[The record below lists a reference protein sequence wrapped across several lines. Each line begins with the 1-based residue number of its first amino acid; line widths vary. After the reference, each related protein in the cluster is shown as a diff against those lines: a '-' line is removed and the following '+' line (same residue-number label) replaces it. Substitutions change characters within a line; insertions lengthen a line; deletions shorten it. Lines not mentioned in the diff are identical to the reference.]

1 MQSLKTLSWRF
12 IERFMHAGTTEQ
24 TDIETVRRISVL
36 NLFAL
41 VGFSIS
47 FLLGVQAILSQ
58 DIWLAL
64 ALFTAFALFLFAH
77 IQLRIKRNQSAF
89 LFAARLV
96 QLVLFVLCLYLV
108 YAGGANQ
115 TGPLWVYLLPPV
127 VMFLSGLKRG
137 MMITALFVLG
147 YLIIVFFPG
156 NALGAVDYSYEF
168 KTRLLYSFLTLTFL
182 AAVYEQSRQS
192 SYQKLN
198 ELKQDFERQAS
209 QDTLTHL
216 LNRRGMRERIRY
228 EVRRS
233 QRNNQP
239 ITFILADLDH
249 FKEINDHYGHD
260 TGDTVLIQVSQLL
273 QDSVRQQDSIA
284 RWGGEEFLFLLPE
297 TNARQA
303 MQLAEKIRSIIES
316 HPLNSDQPPLTTTMS
331 FGIAEMLD
339 LENHQSTI
347 AEADNRL
354 YQAKSQG
361 RNCVVGPEAENSVQS
376 PV

>member
-1 MQSLKTLSWRF
+1 MQSFKSILWRI

-47 FLLGVQAILSQ
+47 FLLGIQAILSKNA
-58 DIWLAL
+58 WLAV
-64 ALFTAFALFLFAH
+64 ALFSAFSLFLFAH
-77 IQLRIKRNQSAF
+77 VQLRIKRTHTAF
-89 LFAARLV
+89 LFAAFLV

-108 YAGGANQ
+108 FAGGANQ
-115 TGPLWVYLLPPV
+115 TGPLWSYLLPPV
-127 VMFLSGLKRG
+127 VMLLSGLRRG
-137 MMITALFVLG
+137 LIITGLFVLG
-147 YLIIVFFPG
+147 YLIIVFTPVKG
-156 NALGAVDYSYEF
+156 LGAVEYSFEF

-182 AAVYEQSRQS
+182 AAVYEQSRKS

-198 ELKQDFERQAS
+198 ELKQEFERQAS

-249 FKEINDHYGHD
+249 FKEINDQYGHD
-260 TGDTVLIQVSQLL
+260 AGDTVLIQISQLL
-273 QDSVRQQDSIA
+273 RDSVRQQDSIA

-303 MQLAEKIRSIIES
+303 MQLAEKIRTMIET
-316 HPLNSDQPPLTTTMS
+316 HPLHSDQSPLTTTMS

-339 LENHQSTI
+339 LEDHQGTI

-354 YQAKSQG
+354 YRAKSQG
-361 RNCVVGPEAENSVQS
+361 RNCVVGPDSEEIVQS
-376 PV
+376 PA